1 MPTSRLL
8 RRTKKTRTILVRP
21 NRTSCPL
28 FSLLGFPPYST
39 PTNKGGIRLTVH
51 VDVAV
56 AVDVQVQTALRG
68 AAPISLGGV
77 ISATGSRL
85 LYSQRVRL
93 VRGTVRMPS
102 VTDTDTATATAT
114 ANSRPRLRL
123 RATYG
128 HGCRQPASY
137 GHGQPGSR
145 LWLAGCPDTIRP
157 RTYSE
162 VLYNTASTPV
172 SYTHLTLPTKRI
184 V

>member
-93 VRGTVRMPS
+93 VRGTAAERHGYGYGHGYGYS
-102 VTDTDTATATAT
+102 KLTATATAKS
-114 ANSRPRLRL
+114 NLRPRLPAAGKLWSRPARITAVAGWLSRYDTASHVL
-123 RATYG
+123 RSTVQYG
-128 HGCRQPASY
+128 F
-137 GHGQPGSR
+137 
-145 LWLAGCPDTIRP
+145 
-157 RTYSE
+157 YSE
-162 VLYNTASTPV
+162 HSGYQYSST
-172 SYTHLTLPTKRI
+172 I
-184 V
+184 